1 MDNITKLLVEMYKKR
16 DPNAYL
22 AAPVHISDLALIVEK
37 QDAELGLLHLEL
49 AEARKVIENYS
60 DRTDLDDCFSA
71 DTFLKK
77 YPEVNK

>member
-49 AEARKVIENYS
+49 AEAIKVIEKVYAGAPWAAGDYLAKHTLGVQN
-60 DRTDLDDCFSA
+60 D
-71 DTFLKK
+71 
-77 YPEVNK
+77 N